1 MNGFIQHL
9 LITFRLNFRYV
20 QAFVFGYFVPVFFL
34 IAFKGLYGSMP
45 PLMKEFGQLL
55 TVSTLG
61 GACFGLPVT
70 LVTERERG
78 VWRRYRLAPMATGWF
93 VASLM
98 IARFAMIFTSALLL
112 LGVAMG
118 FGMPLPA
125 HPIQLLAA
133 YTVTAFAFLS
143 LGLVIAMLASSSGA
157 VQGMGQCL
165 FLPMIILGG
174 VGVKIEQL
182 PDWGRHVAAFLPS
195 HYAVRVMTECVV
207 KTVVNKSGV
216 ITAGAAL
223 SSSYSQFDLIALTA
237 IGLSCCLISV
247 KLFRWESE
255 QKTTWSTKMWAA
267 GALAVWVA
275 VGLCAE
281 YFKFNLLVK

>member
-9 LITFRLNFRYV
+9 LISFRLNFRYV
-20 QAFVFGYFVPVFFL
+20 MAFIFGYFVPIFFL
-34 IAFKGLYGSMP
+34 IAFRGLYGSKP
-45 PLMKEFGQLL
+45 PLMNEFGQLL

-98 IARFAMIFTSALLL
+98 LARFVIIFSSALLL
-112 LGVAMG
+112 LGVAMCC
-118 FGMPLPA
+118 GMPLPTY
-125 HPIQLLAA
+125 PGQLFVA
-133 YTVTAFAFLS
+133 YSASAFAFLS

-165 FLPMIILGG
+165 FLPMIIFGG
-174 VGVKIEQL
+174 VGFKIDVL
-182 PDWGRHVAAFLPS
+182 PQWGKHVAAFLPS
-195 HYAVRVMTECVV
+195 HYAVRVMTECVI
-207 KTVVNKSGV
+207 KKG
-216 ITAGAAL
+216 AGL
-223 SSSYSQFDLIALTA
+223 SSNYSQFDLAALVA

-255 QKTTWSTKMWAA
+255 QKTTLGAKAWAL
-267 GALAVWVA
+267 LAVAVWIA
-275 VGLCAE
+275 VGLAAE
-281 YFKFNLLVK
+281 YFKLNLITK

>member
-1 MNGFIQHL
+1 
-9 LITFRLNFRYV
+9 
-20 QAFVFGYFVPVFFL
+20 
-34 IAFKGLYGSMP
+34 
-45 PLMKEFGQLL
+45 MKEFGQLL

-78 VWRRYRLAPMATGWF
+78 VWRRYRLAPLATGWF

-98 IARFAMIFTSALLL
+98 LARFAMIFSSALLL

-118 FGMPLPA
+118 FGMPMPVR
-125 HPIQLLAA
+125 PFELLAA

-143 LGLVIAMLASSSGA
+143 LGLVIAMLASSAGA

-182 PDWGRHVAAFLPS
+182 PQWGKHVAAFLPS
-195 HYAVRVMTECVV
+195 HYAVRVLSECIV
-207 KTVVNKSGV
+207 KRG
-216 ITAGAAL
+216 AGLYSA
-223 SSSYSQFDLIALTA
+223 YSQFDLIALTV

-247 KLFRWESE
+247 KLFRWDSD
-255 QKTTWSTKMWAA
+255 QKTSLGTKAWALLALLVWA
-267 GALAVWVA
+267 G
-275 VGLCAE
+275 VGLSAE
-281 YFKFNLLVK
+281 FLKFNLVSK

>member
-1 MNGFIQHL
+1 MTGFLQHL

-34 IAFKGLYGSMP
+34 IAFKGLYASEP

-61 GACFGLPVT
+61 GACFGLPVS

-98 IARFAMIFTSALLL
+98 LARFVMIFTSALLL
-112 LGVAMG
+112 LGVAMA
-118 FGMPLPA
+118 FGMPMPLRPFE
-125 HPIQLLAA
+125 LLAA
-133 YTVTAFAFLS
+133 YSVAAFAFLS
-143 LGLVIAMLASSSGA
+143 LGLVIAMLASSAGA

-182 PDWGRHVAAFLPS
+182 PQWGRHVAAFLPS

-207 KTVVNKSGV
+207 RQTKTQGFGLASK
-216 ITAGAAL
+216 
-223 SSSYSQFDLIALTA
+223 YSHFDLIALAA

-255 QKTTWSTKMWAA
+255 QKTGWKTKLWALM
-267 GALAVWVA
+267 ALAVWVA
-275 VGLCAE
+275 VGLASE
-281 YFKFNLLVK
+281 YFKLNLVGK

>member
-9 LITFRLNFRYV
+9 LVTFRLNFRYI

-34 IAFKGLYGSMP
+34 IAFKGLYASEP

-98 IARFAMIFTSALLL
+98 LARFAMIFTSALLL
-112 LGVAMG
+112 LAVAMG

-125 HPIQLLAA
+125 HPFQLLAA
-133 YTVTAFAFLS
+133 YSVTAFAFLS

-157 VQGMGQCL
+157 VQGMGQML

-182 PDWGRHVAAFLPS
+182 PQWGRHVAAFLPS
-195 HYAVRVMTECVV
+195 HYAVRVMTECIVKPVV
-207 KTVVNKSGV
+207 KDGV
-216 ITAGAAL
+216 IKSGAAL
-223 SSSYSQFDLIALTA
+223 HSTYSEFDLIALTA
-237 IGLSCCLISV
+237 IGLSCCLITV

-255 QKTTWSTKMWAA
+255 QKTTLATKAWALL
-267 GALAVWVA
+267 ALAVWVA
-275 VGLCAE
+275 VGLSAE

>member
-1 MNGFIQHL
+1 MNGFLQHL
-9 LITFRLNFRYV
+9 LVNFRLNFRYV

-34 IAFKGLYGSMP
+34 IAFKGLYASEP

-78 VWRRYRLAPMATGWF
+78 VWRRYRLAPIATAWF

-98 IARFAMIFTSALLL
+98 LARFAIILSSAVLLL
-112 LGVAMG
+112 VVAMG
-118 FGMPLPA
+118 FGMPLPVR
-125 HPIQLLAA
+125 PFELLAA
-133 YTVTAFAFLS
+133 YSVSAFAFLS
-143 LGLVIAMLASSSGA
+143 LGLVIAMLASSAGA

-182 PDWGRHVAAFLPS
+182 PQWGRHVAAFLPS
-195 HYAVRVMTECVV
+195 HYAVRVMSECIV
-207 KTVVNKSGV
+207 KKG
-216 ITAGAAL
+216 AGL
-223 SSSYSQFDLIALTA
+223 HSSYSVFDLIALTA

-255 QKTTWSTKMWAA
+255 QKSTLATKAWALL
-267 GALAVWVA
+267 ALAVWVA
-275 VGLCAE
+275 VGLSAE
-281 YFKFNLLVK
+281 YLKFNLIVK